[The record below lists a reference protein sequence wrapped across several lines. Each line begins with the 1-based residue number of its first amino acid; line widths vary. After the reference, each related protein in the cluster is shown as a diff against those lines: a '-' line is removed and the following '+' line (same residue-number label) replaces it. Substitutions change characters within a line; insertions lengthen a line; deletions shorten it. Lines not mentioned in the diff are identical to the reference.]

1 MPRDQRGWEI
11 RHSRPSNRS
20 DARDAPEPKKGAQP
34 LAKLHITQDDHGY
47 WMLSHEG
54 DDGALTLV
62 GHQFQTPTKPLEMAQ
77 ELIAEGRFQG
87 QIVMDP
93 PREASADA
101 AARAAAAPGEY
112 VTPTPRK
119 AGA

>member
-1 MPRDQRGWEI
+1 
-11 RHSRPSNRS
+11 
-20 DARDAPEPKKGAQP
+20 

-62 GHQFQTPTKPLEMAQ
+62 AHQFATPAKPLGMAQ
-77 ELIAEGRFQG
+77 ELIAEGRFHG

-93 PREASADA
+93 PRGASPTA
-101 AARAAAAPGEY
+101 AVPAAAAPGEY
-112 VTPTPRK
+112 VTPKPRK